1 MNALWWLGLA
11 VLALPVLWH
20 RQRRQRIRQEPLAT
34 ARFLPRADP
43 QQLRVWRWTERLLL
57 LVRCLLLVAV
67 IAWLADL
74 VLPWRRDAVL
84 IPAGTDTVWA
94 ERQIKQAGL
103 YDASWIAVPA
113 GDPFAWLA
121 RHDREWRPDSRL
133 LVLGNVPMPAMPPRS
148 RHRIEVRSKAPPFA
162 STEQRVVI
170 VSQRAGRWRAMFA
183 ALDGPRRYKVDEA
196 SDGTA
201 YGTPELVIWDVP
213 QAPPASLRAPL
224 WWAGDEAAFPELQK
238 AEQADGIRYADSARG
253 RVWASGAWPPA
264 GPDAARR
271 LFESWQRLHYAPMP
285 YTMPSQLIA
294 PASSAT
300 PFQASGAL
308 RYLLTLILLGLF
320 AVERILAHA
329 SRR

>member
-1 MNALWWLGLA
+1 MNALWWLGLGL
-11 VLALPVLWH
+11 LALPVLWH

-43 QQLRVWRWTERLLL
+43 QQLRVWHWTERLLL
-57 LVRCLLLVAV
+57 LARCLLLVAV

-84 IPAGTDTVWA
+84 IPAGTDSVWA

-103 YDASWIAVPA
+103 YDASWIAVPG

-121 RHDREWRPDSRL
+121 RHDREWRPDARL
-133 LVLGNVPMPAMPPRS
+133 LVLGNVPMPAMLPRS
-148 RHRIEVRSKAPPFA
+148 RHRIEVRSRAPSFA
-162 STEQRVVI
+162 STEQRVVV
-170 VSQRAGRWRAMFA
+170 VSKRAVQWRAMFA
-183 ALDGPRRYKVDEA
+183 ALDGPRRYKVDDA
-196 SDGTA
+196 PDGA
-201 YGTPELVIWDVP
+201 AELVVWDVP

-224 WWAGDEAAFPELQK
+224 WWAGDESSFPELKK
-238 AEQADGIRYADSARG
+238 AAQADDIRYADSARG
-253 RVWASGAWPPA
+253 RVWASNAWPPA
-264 GPDAARR
+264 GPQAARR
-271 LFESWQRLHYAPMP
+271 LFESWQRLHYAPVP
-285 YTMPSQLIA
+285 YTMPSQPIA
-294 PASSAT
+294 PTTSVT
-300 PFQASGAL
+300 PLQSSGAL

>member
-1 MNALWWLGLA
+1 MNALWWLGLGL
-11 VLALPVLWH
+11 LALPVLWH

-57 LVRCLLLVAV
+57 LARCLLLVAV

-84 IPAGTDTVWA
+84 IPAGTDSVWA
-94 ERQIKQAGL
+94 ERQIRQAGL
-103 YDASWIAVPA
+103 YDASWIAVP

-133 LVLGNVPMPAMPPRS
+133 LILGNVPMPAMPPRS
-148 RHRIEVRSKAPPFA
+148 RHRIEVRSKAAPFP

-170 VSQRAGRWRAMFA
+170 VSKRAAQWRAMFA
-183 ALDGPRRYKVDEA
+183 ALDGPRRYKVDDVA
-196 SDGTA
+196 DGKA
-201 YGTPELVIWDVP
+201 ELVVWDVP
-213 QAPPASLRAPL
+213 QAPPASLHAPL
-224 WWAGDEAAFPELQK
+224 WWAGDEASFPELKK
-238 AEQADGIRYADSARG
+238 AAQAYGIRYADSARG
-253 RVWASGAWPPA
+253 RVWASNAWPPA
-264 GPDAARR
+264 DPQAARR
-271 LFESWQRLHYAPMP
+271 LFESWQRLHYAPVP

-294 PASSAT
+294 PTTSAT
-300 PFQASGAL
+300 PARSSGPL